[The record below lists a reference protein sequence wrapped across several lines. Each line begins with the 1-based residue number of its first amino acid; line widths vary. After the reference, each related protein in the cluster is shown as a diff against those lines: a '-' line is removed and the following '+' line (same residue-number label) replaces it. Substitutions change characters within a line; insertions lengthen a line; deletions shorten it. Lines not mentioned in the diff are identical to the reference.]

1 MQLAET
7 VQSGNDA
14 RRNHD
19 DSRCKA
25 AYAHCLFVFCFH
37 ALFYKLGI
45 KDSAAAGNCGIEQIQ
60 TDNEHHNVEKAH
72 RLAVDIELY
81 SLFQF
86 AAVGA
91 GCINA
96 NLAENGGF
104 HKQIAVFFV
113 DFISEFI

>member
-1 MQLAET
+1 M
-7 VQSGNDA
+7 
-14 RRNHD
+14 
-19 DSRCKA
+19 
-25 AYAHCLFVFCFH
+25 
-37 ALFYKLGI
+37 
-45 KDSAAAGNCGIEQIQ
+45 
-60 TDNEHHNVEKAH
+60 
-72 RLAVDIELY
+72 AVDIELY

>member
-1 MQLAET
+1 MSKRLTDWRLTLSFT
-7 VQSGNDA
+7 V
-14 RRNHD
+14 
-19 DSRCKA
+19 
-25 AYAHCLFVFCFH
+25 
-37 ALFYKLGI
+37 
-45 KDSAAAGNCGIEQIQ
+45 
-60 TDNEHHNVEKAH
+60 
-72 RLAVDIELY
+72 
-81 SLFQF
+81 LFQF